1 MPVISKI
8 TVNGTTYEIKDEKA
22 RVKFASEIT
31 WDTDDPVIGENELAA
46 ASTGFVQSEGGSYQG
61 ETIRV
66 KLGDG
71 NSRFSRLP
79 YIIGGEVN
87 TTENHNGIYRG
98 KKLCS
103 SSMLTPF
110 ISWLYNK
117 VSNND
122 FSDLYLG
129 DYFPVTITTTLPNGT
144 VKTETVEL
152 MIAAFN
158 YYYNVGDTALTKPHL
173 VLIPRG
179 AGFATTAKMN
189 ETNTTEGGYLNSYM
203 HTTVLPCYAASLET
217 ALGGHLLPHRSLLTN
232 AVNTSVPSMAG
243 EGMTGAASDFEWT
256 TVELQLMNEVQV
268 YGTTVCSSSTYD
280 VGVDN
285 RQLPVF
291 GFITPGRFYRG
302 YVWLRSVVSSTFFAA
317 YYLSGATLYGSASS
331 AYYVRPLIL
340 FG

>member
-1 MPVISKI
+1 MANISKI
-8 TVNGTTYEIKDEKA
+8 TVNGTTYEVKDEKA

-31 WDTDDPVIGENELAA
+31 WEYDDPVLEENELAA
-46 ASTGFVQSEGGSYQG
+46 ASTGFEQTEGGSYQG

-71 NSRFSRLP
+71 NSSFSQLP

-103 SSMLTPF
+103 SSTLSSF

-129 DYFPVTITTTLPNGT
+129 DYFPVTITTTFPDST
-144 VKTETVEL
+144 TKTESLDL
-152 MIAAFN
+152 MIAGFN
-158 YYYNVGDTALTKPHL
+158 YYYNTGDTVLNKPHL

-189 ETNTTEGGYLNSYM
+189 ETNTTSGGYLNSYM
-203 HTTVLPCYAASLET
+203 HQILLPHYAESLSTVLNN
-217 ALGGHLLPHRSLLTN
+217 HLLSHRSLLSN
-232 AVNTSVPSMAG
+232 AVNSSGVTSGWSWA
-243 EGMTGAASDFEWT
+243 
-256 TVELQLMNEVQV
+256 TVRLQLMNEIQIF
-268 YGTTVCSSSTYD
+268 GAKIWGNGGHEA
-280 VGVDN
+280 GVDN
-285 RQLPVF
+285 KMLPVF
-291 GFITPGRFYRG
+291 SFISPVQFDRHTFST
-302 YVWLRSVVSSTFFAA
+302 RSIASGTDFAYCDNVGVA
-317 YYLSGATLYGSASS
+317 SYHGASNSF
-331 AYYVRPLIL
+331 YVRPIIL